1 MTYKEE
7 YWEHIEYMFH
17 AFCKVII
24 CNAMFKTLKLKDTK
38 QSGKRTRSIAGRR
51 WRMWCMRSDG
61 RSVMGT

>member
-38 QSGKRTRSIAGRR
+38 QEGRELSKVEREMEIIAYGEYPGHSIR
-51 WRMWCMRSDG
+51 
-61 RSVMGT
+61 